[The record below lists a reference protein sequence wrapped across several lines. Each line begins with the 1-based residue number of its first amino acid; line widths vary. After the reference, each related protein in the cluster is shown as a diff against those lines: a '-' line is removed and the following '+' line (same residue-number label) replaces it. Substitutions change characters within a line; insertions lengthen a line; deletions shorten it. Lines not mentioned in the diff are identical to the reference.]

1 MTKGRVAIVG
11 TGFVAD
17 LYMRSLASFPEI
29 EVVSAYDIIPANQ
42 ARFCRYWNVRP
53 AQGFEQLLSDQSVS
67 LVLNL
72 TNPASHFAVSK
83 TCLNAGKHVYSEKP
97 LALDVADARELCELA
112 AKHSLELASA
122 PCSLLGEAAQTAWQ
136 AVRTGRIGTPYL
148 VYAELDDDLIPRAP
162 YTKWH
167 SESGAPWPYQD
178 EFAVG
183 CTLEH
188 AGYYLTWLIA
198 MFGSITR
205 VISAAADLIPEKPIG
220 SAARAAPD
228 FSCATL
234 YFESGTVARLTCS
247 IIASHDHRLR
257 IFGED
262 GILEIARSWDNNSPV
277 KLRRRYALRR
287 KLITSPIATR
297 IRLKQPTH
305 PKVGRWG
312 AASMNFALGPAE
324 VLSAIN
330 ESRPSRLSSQFALHL
345 TEATLAIQQGDGV
358 HKMST
363 RCPPIEPMGWAQTS

>member
-1 MTKGRVAIVG
+1 MTKGRIAIVG

-29 EVVSAYDIIPANQ
+29 EVGSAYDTNPANQ
-42 ARFCRYWNVRP
+42 ARFCDYWNVRP
-53 AQGFEQLLSDQSVS
+53 AENLLQLLSDPSIV

-83 TCLNAGKHVYSEKP
+83 ACLGAGKHVYSEKP
-97 LALDVADARELCELA
+97 LALSVADARELCELA
-112 AKHSLELASA
+112 AEHSLELASA

-136 AVRTGRIGTPYL
+136 AVRTGKIGTPYL
-148 VYAELDDDLIPRAP
+148 AYAELDDDFIPRAP

-198 MFGSITR
+198 MFGSIR
-205 VISAAADLIPEKPIG
+205 RIISATGDLIPGKPVG
-220 SAARAAPD
+220 SATRAAPD

-234 YFESGTVARLTCS
+234 YFETGTVARLTCS
-247 IIASHDHRLR
+247 IIASHDHRMR
-257 IFGED
+257 IFGDD
-262 GILEIARSWDNNSPV
+262 GILEVSRSWDNNSPV
-277 KLRRRYALRR
+277 KVRRRFAVRR

-297 IRLKQPTH
+297 VRLQQPTH

-324 VLSAIN
+324 VLSAIA
-330 ESRPSRLSSQFALHL
+330 ESRTSRLSSQFALHL
-345 TEATLAIQQGDGV
+345 TEATLAIQRGNGV
-358 HKMST
+358 HEMT
-363 RCPPIEPMGWAQTS
+363 THCAPIEPMDWANRS

>member
-1 MTKGRVAIVG
+1 MSKGRVAIVG

-29 EVVSAYDIIPANQ
+29 QVVSAYDVNPTNQ
-42 ARFCRYWNVRP
+42 ARFCGYWNVRP
-53 AQGFEQLLSDQSVS
+53 AKDLGQLLSDQAVT

-72 TNPASHFAVSK
+72 TNPGSHFAVTK
-83 TCLNAGKHVYSEKP
+83 ACLNADKHVYSEKP
-97 LALDVADARELCELA
+97 LALEVTDARDLCELA
-112 AKHSLELASA
+112 ARRSLELASA
-122 PCSLLGEAAQTAWQ
+122 PCSLLGEAAQTVWH
-136 AVRTGRIGTPYL
+136 AVRAGRIGTPYL
-148 VYAELDDDLIPRAP
+148 VYAELDDDFIPQAP
-162 YTKWH
+162 YTRWL

-188 AGYYLTWLIA
+188 AGYYLAWLIA

-205 VISAAADLIPEKPIG
+205 VISATGDLIPEKPIG
-220 SAARAAPD
+220 NALRAAPD

-247 IIASHDHRLR
+247 IIASHDHRMR
-257 IFGED
+257 IFGES
-262 GILEIARSWDNNSPV
+262 GILEIARSWDNNSSV
-277 KLRRRYALRR
+277 KLRRRFALRR

-312 AASMNFALGPAE
+312 AASMNFALGPVE
-324 VLSAIN
+324 LLSAIA

-345 TEATLAIQQGDGV
+345 TEATLAIQHGDGV
-358 HKMST
+358 HEMST
-363 RCPPIEPMGWAQTS
+363 SCPPIDPMDWARTA

>member
-1 MTKGRVAIVG
+1 MSTGRVAIVG

-17 LYMRSLASFPEI
+17 LYMRSLSSFPKI
-29 EVVSAYDIIPANQ
+29 EVVRAYDINPASQ
-42 ARFCRYWNVRP
+42 ERFCSYWNVRAAP
-53 AQGFEQLLSDQSVS
+53 DLEQLLSDPTIT

-72 TNPASHFAVSK
+72 TNPASHYAVTK
-83 TCLNAGKHVYSEKP
+83 ACLEAGKHVYSEKP
-97 LALDVADARELCELA
+97 LAIEMADARELGELA
-112 AKHSLELASA
+112 TARSLELASA

-136 AVRTGRIGTPYL
+136 AVRTGKIGTPYL
-148 VYAELDDDLIPRAP
+148 VYAELDDDFIPRAP

-205 VISAAADLIPEKPIG
+205 VISATGDLIPQKPTG

-234 YFESGTVARLTCS
+234 YFESGTIARLTCS
-247 IIASHDHRLR
+247 IIASHDHQMR

-277 KLRRRYALRR
+277 KLRRRYTLRR

-324 VLSAIN
+324 VLSAIT
-330 ESRPSRLSSQFALHL
+330 EARPSRLSSQFALHL
-345 TEATLAIQQGDGV
+345 TEVTLAIQQGDGV
-358 HKMST
+358 HEMST
-363 RCPPIEPMGWAQTS
+363 RCPTIEPMGWAVTS